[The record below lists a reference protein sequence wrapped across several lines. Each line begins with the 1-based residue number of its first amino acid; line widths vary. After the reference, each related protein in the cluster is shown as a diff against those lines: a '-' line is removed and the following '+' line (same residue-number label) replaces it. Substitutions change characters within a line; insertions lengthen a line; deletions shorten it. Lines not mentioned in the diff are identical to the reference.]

1 LGLSN
6 IFNKGDKGM
15 AELSKLSKPIKVNGI
30 EVSDLKY
37 DVDEISPENF
47 LEADARASTGLAAKG
62 IQNMNLAEFNSALHF
77 YLGCFAIIAC
87 DSSLDITDLL
97 RVSGRDI
104 NKIRKIGQ
112 RFFGDT
118 AAEESQE
125 ETVLTESPSEG
136 SSGATVVSME
146 NVPSLLD
153 D

>member
-1 LGLSN
+1 
-6 IFNKGDKGM
+6 M
-15 AELSKLSKPIKVNGI
+15 ADTLKLSKAIKING
-30 EVSDLKY
+30 SDVTELQY
-37 DVDEISPENF
+37 DIDSITPESF

-62 IQNMNLAEFNSALHF
+62 ISNMNIAEFNSALHF

-87 DSSLDITDLL
+87 NSSIDVTDLL

-112 RFFGDT
+112 HFFGDT
-118 AAEESQE
+118 APDEDQE
-125 ETVLTESPSEG
+125 ETVSMESQSED

-153 D
+153 N